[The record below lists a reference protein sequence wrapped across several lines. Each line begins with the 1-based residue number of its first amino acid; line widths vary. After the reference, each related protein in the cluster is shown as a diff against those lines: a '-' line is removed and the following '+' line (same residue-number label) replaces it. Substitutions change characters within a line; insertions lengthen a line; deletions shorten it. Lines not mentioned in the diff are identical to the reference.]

1 MPAELVASVIV
12 LFALGS
18 ISLRLPEKIQQ
29 VAIKFIRLPMAR
41 RFVTTR
47 AYLLM
52 LRVTGLVFILAGIG
66 LIVVF
71 FASE

>member
-1 MPAELVASVIV
+1 LPAELVASVIV
-12 LFALGS
+12 LFALGW
-18 ISLRLPEKIQQ
+18 IALFLPEKVQHI
-29 VAIKFIRLPMAR
+29 AMSFIHLATAR

-52 LRVTGLVFILAGIG
+52 LRVMGLVLILAAFA
-66 LIVVF
+66 LLVLF